1 MNLQLIKDLIKDW
14 RVLLYVALAI
24 FSIAYVSYEISS
36 KKVVVAY
43 SPILPNGS
51 VIYAID
57 YYSGERCSIKSVQ
70 DFYSCIKNDTPLI
83 IETSKGKISIDQSET
98 TLLYRTRVKEE
109 YLIKLGIDL
118 SGGIR
123 VILKPTENVSYE
135 DITLAAS
142 VIERRLNSYGLKSI
156 NIKVARNT
164 EGQPFIIVELPESEE
179 NLIKIIQRE
188 GKFEAKINN
197 TTVFTGK
204 DIIAVHTYS
213 PEGGIQTCYKTQE
226 GWVCKFYFTI
236 YLNKNAAKT
245 FAEITKHIPIIF
257 EDGQAYLKEDLV
269 LYLDGKE
276 VDRLKI
282 SAEVKGMI
290 LDRATITGFGFGN
303 TRDEAKKDAM
313 RKMKELA
320 TILVY
325 GSLPTTFEV
334 VRVERIPPTIGK
346 AILSSVLLA
355 GILAFAAVSL
365 LIVIVY
371 KRLKPAI
378 LIIAN
383 MITEI
388 IMTVAFGILLGQ
400 TFDLPAI
407 AGILIAIG
415 TGVDDQIITVEE
427 ILRGRK
433 ELKVEKKVRKILFIV
448 LSSFLTLLFAMFPLL
463 FAGLGLLRGF
473 AIMTLLGAAIGAFIT
488 RPAFVKLAQRIL

>member
-1 MNLQLIKDLIKDW
+1 
-14 RVLLYVALAI
+14 
-24 FSIAYVSYEISS
+24 
-36 KKVVVAY
+36 
-43 SPILPNGS
+43 
-51 VIYAID
+51 
-57 YYSGERCSIKSVQ
+57 
-70 DFYSCIKNDTPLI
+70 
-83 IETSKGKISIDQSET
+83 
-98 TLLYRTRVKEE
+98 
-109 YLIKLGIDL
+109 
-118 SGGIR
+118 
-123 VILKPTENVSYE
+123 
-135 DITLAAS
+135 
-142 VIERRLNSYGLKSI
+142 
-156 NIKVARNT
+156 
-164 EGQPFIIVELPESEE
+164 
-179 NLIKIIQRE
+179 
-188 GKFEAKINN
+188 
-197 TTVFTGK
+197 
-204 DIIAVHTYS
+204 
-213 PEGGIQTCYKTQE
+213 
-226 GWVCKFYFTI
+226 
-236 YLNKNAAKT
+236 
-245 FAEITKHIPIIF
+245 
-257 EDGQAYLKEDLV
+257 
-269 LYLDGKE
+269 
-276 VDRLKI
+276 
-282 SAEVKGMI
+282 
-290 LDRATITGFGFGN
+290 
-303 TRDEAKKDAM
+303 
-313 RKMKELA
+313 
-320 TILVY
+320 
-325 GSLPTTFEV
+325 
-334 VRVERIPPTIGK
+334 VRIERIPPTIGK